1 MDSIQFELPTHAAA
15 AGLWQHL
22 HRERSTWTEP
32 RDDAWV
38 VFAELGETNDLA
50 VLLRSAEDWL
60 AATQLHAIRF
70 CVDDRDYVLE
80 AGEVEWS
87 RLEAAA

>member
-32 RDDAWV
+32 RDDAWL

-87 RLEAAA
+87 SLEAAA